1 MQKLDD
7 SKQNEETKSVN
18 GQHMLG
24 PLIWWPSDL
33 LSNTFAH

>member
-18 GQHMLG
+18 GQHVR
-24 PLIWWPSDL
+24 STDL
-33 LSNTFAH
+33 MALRFIK